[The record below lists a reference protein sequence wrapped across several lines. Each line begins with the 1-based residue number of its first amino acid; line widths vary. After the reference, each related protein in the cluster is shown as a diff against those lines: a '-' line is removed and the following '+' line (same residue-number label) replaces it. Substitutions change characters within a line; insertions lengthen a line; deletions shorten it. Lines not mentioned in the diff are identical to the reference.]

1 MLRRSCVIWIALL
14 LAGCNL
20 SVPAPTPTVA
30 PTRTPTVVP
39 QITASPTH
47 VPTPLALLPTATET
61 STITAS
67 PVPPTITPSVTVT
80 ASPTLTAT
88 ATRTARPTRTAT
100 VTASRTPTATVT
112 ASRTPTATL
121 TSTPSFTP
129 TSTPSRIPTL
139 TATVTPSATPT
150 VTATSTPRPT
160 LTATVTS
167 SRIPTATSTPSA
179 TPVPPTATATPLPP
193 TVTPLPI
200 IPTHTP
206 TATITPSVSPTP
218 SATPSNTPRPL
229 PSPTRTL
236 TADELALF
244 NTATPAPMI
253 ATQAPSITIII
264 PTLPPTLDATP
275 TFITAQATVADL
287 GIFTPI
293 PAQTTPVLFPSS
305 TPSPQP
311 TVALRVT
318 LAPIIAAPTLIFQAP
333 PTLYPFVGV
342 PASLSYSLSADGS
355 VTGFTLLPDIAT
367 TLFERNPV
375 NPDEYVTTDTSGN
388 LYITGVNGSG
398 ASRPDVSPF
407 SQFIALNRDQN
418 DAYVSAA
425 RWSPNGQWLAFI
437 VAGGKQPKDGV
448 WVFQPGATAPVQLL
462 VDCPPGCGI
471 VLNPF
476 DPNFW
481 QSVGLEWSPASDALL
496 VRVNLPEEGRAGLIV
511 LPLTGDEHFRD
522 TRPPVHRYEYGA
534 WSLDGGRILV
544 SGRSTDGHVFLGWI
558 GRDGGFQEVVLDARA
573 FGLWM
578 GFGRQAADGA
588 ILALGAP
595 GGDGGPAQPLALYD
609 AFGNALTAPI
619 GDSFPERVEWSPAG
633 NAVFVQ
639 ANGRQFIANRAGN
652 VTEITGQV
660 APGHPVNWVNGAPP
674 EGQPVAPMAPVGV
687 VETPVPTFAL
697 PEGVI
702 AGSSSKCWW
711 CSSTCGPRRGQA
723 PT

>member
-1 MLRRSCVIWIALL
+1 MT
-14 LAGCNL
+14 N
-20 SVPAPTPTVA
+20 
-30 PTRTPTVVP
+30 
-39 QITASPTH
+39 
-47 VPTPLALLPTATET
+47 
-61 STITAS
+61 
-67 PVPPTITPSVTVT
+67 
-80 ASPTLTAT
+80 
-88 ATRTARPTRTAT
+88 
-100 VTASRTPTATVT
+100 
-112 ASRTPTATL
+112 
-121 TSTPSFTP
+121 
-129 TSTPSRIPTL
+129 
-139 TATVTPSATPT
+139 
-150 VTATSTPRPT
+150 TPRPT
-160 LTATVTS
+160 
-167 SRIPTATSTPSA
+167 A
-179 TPVPPTATATPLPP
+179 TPVPPTLTPIPP
-193 TVTPLPI
+193 SVTPLPI
-200 IPTHTP
+200 IPTATFTATATP
-206 TATITPSVSPTP
+206 TVTPSASPTP
-218 SATPSNTPRPL
+218 SHTSTVTATTSSTPRPA
-229 PSPTRTL
+229 PSATRTL

-244 NTATPAPMI
+244 YTPTPAPVI
-253 ATQAPSITIII
+253 ATQAPSITIIT
-264 PTLPPTLDATP
+264 PTLPPTLDVTP
-275 TFITAQATVADL
+275 TFITAQATIADL
-287 GIFTPI
+287 GIITAVPVETTPQAPSITITTPI
-293 PAQTTPVLFPSS
+293 
-305 TPSPQP
+305 PQP

-318 LAPIIAAPTLIFQAP
+318 LSPIIAAPPTLVFQAP

-342 PASLSYSLSADGS
+342 PASLSFALNADGS

-375 NPDEYVTTDTSGN
+375 NPNEYVTTDTSGN

-407 SQFIALNRDQN
+407 SQFFALNREEN

-425 RWSPNGQWLAFI
+425 RWSPDGQWLAFI

-511 LPLTGDEHFRD
+511 LPLTQDEHFRD
-522 TRPPVHRYEYGA
+522 TRPPVYRYEYGA

-544 SGRSTDGHVFLGWI
+544 SGRSTDGHVFVGWI
-558 GRDGGFQEVVLDARA
+558 GRDGVFQNVVLDARA
-573 FGLWM
+573 VGLWM
-578 GFGRQAADGA
+578 GFGRQAVDGA

-595 GGDGGPAQPLALYD
+595 GGDGGPAQPLTLYD

-633 NAVFVQ
+633 DAVFVQ
-639 ANGRQFIANRAGN
+639 ANGRQFIANRAGA

-674 EGQPVAPMAPVGV
+674 EGQPLVPIAPVGV
-687 VETPVPTFAL
+687 VDTPAPTFAL

-702 AGSSSKCWW
+702 AGSEYLPGQQLRVLVLQINLRAAPGTGSAIVRTPLATGEYVAILAGPVEAEGYRWW
-711 CSSTCGPRRGQA
+711 QVQTADGVIGWLAGTIDGA
-723 PT
+723 PTLG